1 MARRRSIHGE
11 ALAGDALRA
20 QREQA
25 GGFVNVLV
33 PSARA
38 VDHDVGGVVH
48 LAREGDGVGDPC
60 DGDDDNDGIADTS
73 DNCALIERW
82 ASVDGGV
89 GVSLFSFDA
98 RRGRWDQVWVT
109 SDTSRTG
116 GLKRKSQIEPVGGG
130 VRFQG
135 ELISD
140 SGAPYLDRT
149 TLTPL
154 ADGRVLQRIEIST
167 DGGKSWRAAFEG
179 YYQRTAE

>member
-1 MARRRSIHGE
+1 MSIAAAFSLLLAVAAAESPCRDHAQGK
-11 ALAGDALRA
+11 ALDFWVGDWRVTSSDGAAHFGDNLIELA
-20 QREQA
+20 A
-25 GGFVNVLV
+25 GG
-33 PSARA
+33 
-38 VDHDVGGVVH
+38 
-48 LAREGDGVGDPC
+48 
-60 DGDDDNDGIADTS
+60 
-73 DNCALIERW
+73 CALIERW
-82 ASVDGGV
+82 AAADGGV

-116 GLKRKSQIEPVGGG
+116 GLKRKSQIEPAGGG

-154 ADGRVLQRIEIST
+154 EDGRVLQRIEIST
-167 DGGKSWRAAFEG
+167 DGGESWRAVFEG
-179 YYQRTAE
+179 YYQRTTE